1 MKNPDPIQQTI
12 EAALKEAELHDPAS
26 EDYTTIARNVETLAK
41 AKALGESK
49 KLSKDAILG
58 AATSLARHRKDTLMT
73 LSPAA
78 AQAALD
84 YAEELAATGL
94 SSEQYDHYYL

>member
-1 MKNPDPIQQTI
+1 MLYAWGAWLIFFFRVKNGLYI
-12 EAALKEAELHDPAS
+12 E
-26 EDYTTIARNVETLAK
+26 T
-41 AKALGESK
+41 
-49 KLSKDAILG
+49 
-58 AATSLARHRKDTLMT
+58 RHRKDTLMN
-73 LSPAA
+73 LSPAT

>member
-1 MKNPDPIQQTI
+1 MLYAWGAWLIFFRVENGLYI
-12 EAALKEAELHDPAS
+12 E
-26 EDYTTIARNVETLAK
+26 TRI
-41 AKALGESK
+41 
-49 KLSKDAILG
+49 
-58 AATSLARHRKDTLMT
+58 RKDTLMN

>member
-1 MKNPDPIQQTI
+1 MLYAWGAWLIFFLRVENGLYI
-12 EAALKEAELHDPAS
+12 E
-26 EDYTTIARNVETLAK
+26 T
-41 AKALGESK
+41 
-49 KLSKDAILG
+49 
-58 AATSLARHRKDTLMT
+58 RHRKETLMN

>member
-1 MKNPDPIQQTI
+1 MLYAWGAWLIFFCLREKIPQYI
-12 EAALKEAELHDPAS
+12 E
-26 EDYTTIARNVETLAK
+26 T
-41 AKALGESK
+41 
-49 KLSKDAILG
+49 
-58 AATSLARHRKDTLMT
+58 RHRKDTLMN

>member
-1 MKNPDPIQQTI
+1 MLYAWGAWLIFFFRVKNGLYI
-12 EAALKEAELHDPAS
+12 E
-26 EDYTTIARNVETLAK
+26 T
-41 AKALGESK
+41 
-49 KLSKDAILG
+49 
-58 AATSLARHRKDTLMT
+58 RHRKDTLMN
-73 LSPAA
+73 LYPAA

>member
-1 MKNPDPIQQTI
+1 MLYAWGAWLIFFAREKIPQYI
-12 EAALKEAELHDPAS
+12 E
-26 EDYTTIARNVETLAK
+26 T
-41 AKALGESK
+41 
-49 KLSKDAILG
+49 
-58 AATSLARHRKDTLMT
+58 RHRKDTLMN

>member
-1 MKNPDPIQQTI
+1 MLYAWGAGLIFFFFRVENGLYI
-12 EAALKEAELHDPAS
+12 E
-26 EDYTTIARNVETLAK
+26 T
-41 AKALGESK
+41 
-49 KLSKDAILG
+49 
-58 AATSLARHRKDTLMT
+58 RHRKDTLMN

>member
-1 MKNPDPIQQTI
+1 MGGWAYLFFAREKIPQYI
-12 EAALKEAELHDPAS
+12 EP
-26 EDYTTIARNVETLAK
+26 
-41 AKALGESK
+41 
-49 KLSKDAILG
+49 
-58 AATSLARHRKDTLMT
+58 RHRKDTLMN

>member
-1 MKNPDPIQQTI
+1 MLYAWGAWLIFFFRVENGLYI
-12 EAALKEAELHDPAS
+12 E
-26 EDYTTIARNVETLAK
+26 T
-41 AKALGESK
+41 
-49 KLSKDAILG
+49 
-58 AATSLARHRKDTLMT
+58 RHRKDTLMN
-73 LSPAA
+73 LSPSA